1 MVRVME
7 RRRKFNW
14 FFVTGRDTISD
25 RERRNPSMAGLL
37 SCPNGHQW
45 ESCVDESAPLSSLPA
60 NCPVCGATAR
70 FELDTLGGGKEGLP
84 PPPRPL
90 PAVVGKVAA
99 GLAPA
104 PPAPATC
111 APSTCVPT
119 TADLPAIPGYVIT
132 GVLGHG
138 GMGIVYQARHV
149 KLNRVVALKM
159 ILSGGH
165 AADLARFRGEAEAV
179 ARLQHPGIV
188 QIFEIGE
195 WNGQPFFSLEF
206 VDGGSLAQ
214 KLAGIPQPSLPAA
227 HLVESLARAMAFAH
241 QRGIVHRDLKP
252 ANILLQKDEG
262 GRMKDES
269 EAGPDSSV
277 ILHPS
282 SFRPK
287 ITDFGLAKRVENEN
301 RLTASGAILGTPSY
315 MAPEQAEGKS
325 KAIGPAADIYALGA
339 ILYEMLTGRPPFL
352 GASALDTLQQ
362 IVTAEPVPPRR
373 LQPQAPYDLETICLK
388 CLQKDPQK
396 RYADASALA
405 DDLRRFQAKEP
416 IQARPVGAGER
427 TWKWV
432 KRRPAA
438 AAALVASAVAV
449 LALVGVGVGL
459 WYNSELATANRS
471 EEEQRK
477 IAEEALLAAQEATK
491 NAVAARGKE
500 EEARIVAEKA
510 RDEVKLAHEAE
521 SHEKKRAE
529 EALEQLRIANYYHR
543 IGVAE
548 RDWLANDVALADAL
562 LEDPDECLPELRG
575 WEWRYLKRLF
585 HSYIYSLKAHRTV
598 TAVAFSP
605 DRRLLASAGQDR
617 TVKVWH
623 AATGKLHQV
632 LQGHRH
638 PVLSLAFSPD
648 GQRLASGSG
657 DLAKFPSGGEV
668 ILWDPVN
675 GVKTRDLSGH
685 KNRVWSLAFRPTD
698 GRLLASSGDDQ
709 TVLLWDVDKGE
720 QVQALRGST
729 GPVLSLAF
737 RPDGKQLASTDQG
750 HVKVWDPDT
759 GKLVTMVGQSRTN
772 RVYSVAFSPDGERL
786 AWAGIRDVKVFNART
801 GDEDLVLKGHHT
813 MAAHRVVFSADG
825 KRLASASADPS
836 IIIWD
841 AASGEVERT
850 IRGHT
855 ARIHDVTFD
864 ADGRRLASGSAD
876 GTVKVWD
883 VSARDAFSV
892 SPVTKIY
899 LATEAFSADGKRFA
913 GVLGTSSI
921 QVYDTASARRVGG
934 LKAKVLKNQ
943 GVALS
948 PDGRHLAAA
957 SGPMNEPGVVSVWN
971 VDQGDVALIL
981 KGHKDYV
988 NRVVFR
994 GDGLQIAS
1002 VSLDR
1007 TVRLWDATSG
1017 RETRTLTEPN
1027 PADPLPWEL
1036 ANCLTFSPDGKLLAV
1051 AFGKTIAVWDLS
1063 TGQIAQRLEHKDSV
1077 RGVQFSPDNLVLAS
1091 ASADKTVQVWNVAT
1105 GKQWVPLKGH
1115 AGAVNAVAF
1124 SPDGRRFA
1132 SASFDHSVKLWD
1144 YHSGPAILTLRGHTA
1159 PVQSVAFSA
1168 DGNWIYSAGRDGLVR
1183 KWDATPLADPAAI
1196 RFGPERFLPILQ

>member
-1 MVRVME
+1 
-7 RRRKFNW
+7 
-14 FFVTGRDTISD
+14 
-25 RERRNPSMAGLL
+25 
-37 SCPNGHQW
+37 
-45 ESCVDESAPLSSLPA
+45 
-60 NCPVCGATAR
+60 
-70 FELDTLGGGKEGLP
+70 
-84 PPPRPL
+84 
-90 PAVVGKVAA
+90 
-99 GLAPA
+99 
-104 PPAPATC
+104 
-111 APSTCVPT
+111 
-119 TADLPAIPGYVIT
+119 
-132 GVLGHG
+132 
-138 GMGIVYQARHV
+138 MGIVYQARHV

-188 QIFEIGE
+188 QIFEIGD
-195 WNGQPFFSLEF
+195 WGGRPFFSLEF

-214 KLAGIPQPSLPAA
+214 KLAGIPQPPLPTA
-227 HLVESLARAMAFAH
+227 HLVESLARAMAVAH

-252 ANILLQKDEG
+252 ANILLASRAP
-262 GRMKDES
+262 GRLDRS
-269 EAGPDSSV
+269 ETPKGSALVLDDWT
-277 ILHPS
+277 
-282 SFRPK
+282 PK

-362 IVTAEPVPPRR
+362 IVTVEAVPPRR
-373 LQPQAPYDLETICLK
+373 LQPQVPYDLETICLK

-459 WYNSELATANRS
+459 WYNNELAAAHKA
-471 EEEQRK
+471 EEKHRK
-477 IAEEALLAAQEATK
+477 IAENALVAAQEATK
-491 NAVAARGKE
+491 NAVTAQGKE
-500 EEARIVAEKA
+500 EAARIVAEKA

-521 SHEKKRAE
+521 SHQKRRAE
-529 EALEQLRIANYYHR
+529 DALEQLRIANYYHR

-562 LEDPDECLPELRG
+562 LEDQDECAPELRG

-585 HSYIYSLKAHRTV
+585 HSYVYSLKAHRTV

-623 AATGKLHQV
+623 AATGKLRQV

-657 DLAKFPSGGEV
+657 DVAKFPSGGEV
-668 ILWDPVN
+668 ILWDAVS
-675 GVKTRDLSGH
+675 GVKIRDLHGH
-685 KNRVWSLAFRPTD
+685 TNRVWSLAFRPTD

-709 TVLLWDVDKGE
+709 AVLLWDVDRGE

-737 RPDGKQLASTDQG
+737 RPDGKRLATTDQG

-759 GKLVTMVGQSRTN
+759 GKLVTTVGQTRTN
-772 RVYSVAFSPDGERL
+772 RIYSVAFSPDGERL
-786 AWAGIRDVKVFNART
+786 AWAGMRDVKVFNART

-825 KRLASASADPS
+825 KRLASAGADTS
-836 IIIWD
+836 IMIWD

-855 ARIHDVTFD
+855 ARIYDVTFD

-883 VSARDAFSV
+883 MSARDTFSV
-892 SPVTKIY
+892 SPGAKSYV
-899 LATEAFSADGKRFA
+899 ATEAFSSDGKRYA
-913 GVLGTSSI
+913 AVLGTSSI
-921 QVYDTASARRVGG
+921 QVYDTSSARRVGS
-934 LKAKVLKNQ
+934 LKGRVLKDQ

-948 PDGRHLAAA
+948 PNGRHLAAA
-957 SGPMNEPGVVSVWN
+957 GGPMNEPGLVNVWG
-971 VDQGDVALIL
+971 VDQGQVALVL
-981 KGHKDYV
+981 KGHKDFV
-988 NRVVFR
+988 SRVAFR
-994 GDGLQIAS
+994 GDGLRIAS

-1007 TVRLWDATSG
+1007 TVRLWDATTG
-1017 RETRTLTEPN
+1017 RESQTLTEPN
-1027 PADPLPWEL
+1027 PADPLPWERASCL
-1036 ANCLTFSPDGKLLAV
+1036 AYSPDGKLLAV
-1051 AFGKTIAVWDLS
+1051 AFGTTIVLWDLS
-1063 TGQIAQRLEHKDSV
+1063 TGQIAQRLEHKNPV
-1077 RGVQFSPDNLVLAS
+1077 LGVQFSPDNLSLAS

-1105 GKQWVPLKGH
+1105 GKQGIPLKGH
-1115 AGAVNAVAF
+1115 AGAVHSVAF
-1124 SPDGRRFA
+1124 SPDGRRLV

-1144 YHSGPAILTLRGHTA
+1144 HHSGQAILTLRGHTA
-1159 PVQSVAFSA
+1159 PIQGVAFSA
-1168 DGNWIYSAGRDGLVR
+1168 DGNWIYSASRDGLVR
-1183 KWDATPLADPAAI
+1183 KWDATPVADPATTGSDRNVMLELSKGQTFVPISAI
-1196 RFGPERFLPILQ
+1196 LHTSLPERR